1 MSFAPT
7 APKLLAITGLLAIV
21 LSVILDANFARDTAP
36 PPAVPEPATA
46 TLLAIGG
53 VSAIAT
59 GVIRRR
65 RK

>member
-7 APKLLAITGLLAIV
+7 APKLLAITGLLAII
-21 LSVILDANFARDTAP
+21 LSVILDANFATDAAP